1 MAEIPAHHRQGQS
14 LSSHTTL
21 NQTQFT
27 MSDLP
32 KSEDPVSEPKDMS
45 LDEQAEIQPDR
56 EMDSRT
62 EDFETKAS
70 VAGS

>member
-1 MAEIPAHHRQGQS
+1 
-14 LSSHTTL
+14 
-21 NQTQFT
+21 